1 MLPSECD
8 NVDAQY
14 EGEVGDD
21 GEEADDEENDGFEY
35 LFPLNNIVDK
45 IFSI

>member
-8 NVDAQY
+8 NVDAKY
-14 EGEVGDD
+14 EAGIGED
-21 GEEADDEENDGFEY
+21 GEEADDEENDGLEY
-35 LFPLNNIVDK
+35 LSPLNNIVDK

>member
-21 GEEADDEENDGFEY
+21 GEEANDEQNYGFEC
-35 LFPLNNIVDK
+35 LFPLNHIVDEVS
-45 IFSI
+45 SI